1 MLRKFTQLMS
11 IGLIFSLFLFLMV
24 ACSDDD
30 DVASIDNSSQ
40 QEEPAPPSDDGTD
53 DDADEGIDD
62 DADDGTDD
70 DAADDGTDDDAA
82 DDGINDRSDQVAS
95 IDNTCI
101 LWKPISEGDRRLVVL
116 LPANYGTPELF
127 IQDKDGNILDKGRYT
142 GRTNGNR
149 PTYRFSKSGGQYP
162 NPCYLEVG
170 GELFKVNN
178 PRLRHSC

>member
-30 DVASIDNSSQ
+30 DVSEQSVEAPPP
-40 QEEPAPPSDDGTD
+40 QEEPAPAPQEPPPPPARQTPPPED
-53 DDADEGIDD
+53 
-62 DADDGTDD
+62 
-70 DAADDGTDDDAA
+70 
-82 DDGINDRSDQVAS
+82 NPDQVAS

-101 LWKPISEGDRRLVVL
+101 LWKPVSEGDHKLVVL

-127 IQDKDGNILDKGRYT
+127 IQDKDGNILDKGRYF

-170 GELFKVNN
+170 GELYKVNN